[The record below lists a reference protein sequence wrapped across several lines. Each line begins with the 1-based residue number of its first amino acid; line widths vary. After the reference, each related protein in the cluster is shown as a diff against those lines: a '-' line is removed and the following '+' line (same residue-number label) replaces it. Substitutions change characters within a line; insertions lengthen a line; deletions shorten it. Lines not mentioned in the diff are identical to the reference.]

1 MAGRPRI
8 ALAMNADD
16 ERELE
21 KALARNIFEAAD
33 ADDRAVRLARYVRA
47 AASQLGAE
55 ADDAFAA
62 GQIIFPNPEA
72 FAHMGEHE
80 YNRHPATPWQFPV
93 ALDDVPEPGE
103 RFELVADADIRQA
116 VARTIG
122 LRDLPRL
129 EANLEVGRQ
138 GASGLRVT
146 GRVSATVGQTCVV
159 TLEPLV
165 SEIEEDVDLVFM
177 PRSANGKP
185 GEEAGVLANSADNTE
200 PLIDGQIDLGALA
213 SDSSSLESI
222 RIRASQERCS
232 SHRRMRHRIKVRS
245 PF

>member
-1 MAGRPRI
+1 
-8 ALAMNADD
+8 
-16 ERELE
+16 
-21 KALARNIFEAAD
+21 
-33 ADDRAVRLARYVRA
+33 
-47 AASQLGAE
+47 
-55 ADDAFAA
+55 
-62 GQIIFPNPEA
+62 
-72 FAHMGEHE
+72 MGEHE

-213 SDSSSLESI
+213 SEFLVLGINPYPRKPGAVFQPPQD
-222 RIRASQERCS
+222 ATPDQG
-232 SHRRMRHRIKVRS
+232 
-245 PF
+245 PFAVLNALKKDRDAR